1 MGDELTVAGKVRGR
15 GWICMRFSPG
25 QARKMSVRASLWVF
39 VQQVQRAKTQR
50 RLYTVRSVMATRP
63 PPEVRGP
70 FCCFHSVGEF
80 SFRDEHTHTHA
91 STNLSLLP
99 HFFASCQL
107 PACSHIWT
115 QANMLPFFLCRNFFP
130 SPIWPLISADRTD
143 PLSSEVQGKIERKEE
158 VRNN

>member
-25 QARKMSVRASLWVF
+25 QARKISVRASLWVF

-80 SFRDEHTHTHA
+80 SFRDEHTHTREHKSVALTSFFRFLPVASMQPYLDTSEHA
-91 STNLSLLP
+91 PIFPVQEFFSLPNLAP
-99 HFFASCQL
+99 Y
-107 PACSHIWT
+107 
-115 QANMLPFFLCRNFFP
+115 LCGSNGSFE
-130 SPIWPLISADRTD
+130 LGGAGEDREKGR
-143 PLSSEVQGKIERKEE
+143 SEK
-158 VRNN
+158 